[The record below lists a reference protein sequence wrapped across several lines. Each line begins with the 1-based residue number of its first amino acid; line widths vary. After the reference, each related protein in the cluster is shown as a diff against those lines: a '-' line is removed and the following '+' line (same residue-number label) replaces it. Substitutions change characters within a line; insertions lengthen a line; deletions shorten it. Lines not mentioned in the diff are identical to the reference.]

1 MRQIRGSNDE
11 GSLDETHETAHVRPD
26 SQGEM
31 PPSLLIGGVLCYFG
45 GVGAFSVS
53 AGYALAPFVQRGGK
67 GPVRRAALTCNEPD
81 SPPEETE
88 LRLVKPPAAGGLR
101 TESQSRRLAPVR
113 PLKRKRRSRRLRK
126 PEISDDKFVPLVKGA
141 RETTSDAIL
150 KAYQVPT
157 ELDKQQRA
165 GEDYYLDP
173 DAMLGKVEPKQ
184 DPNPNPDPNPHPN
197 PQPNPHPSPNLSLIL
212 IKVESERRAKAV
224 AKKFK
229 KTEVTLGPASAT
241 LAQPQPQPQSQP

>member
-1 MRQIRGSNDE
+1 
-11 GSLDETHETAHVRPD
+11 
-26 SQGEM
+26 M

-113 PLKRKRRSRRLRK
+113 PLKRKRRSRRL
-126 PEISDDKFVPLVKGA
+126 
-141 RETTSDAIL
+141 
-150 KAYQVPT
+150 
-157 ELDKQQRA
+157 
-165 GEDYYLDP
+165 
-173 DAMLGKVEPKQ
+173 
-184 DPNPNPDPNPHPN
+184 
-197 PQPNPHPSPNLSLIL
+197 
-212 IKVESERRAKAV
+212 
-224 AKKFK
+224 
-229 KTEVTLGPASAT
+229 
-241 LAQPQPQPQSQP
+241 

>member
-1 MRQIRGSNDE
+1 
-11 GSLDETHETAHVRPD
+11 
-26 SQGEM
+26 M

-173 DAMLGKVEPKQ
+173 DAMLGKVESER
-184 DPNPNPDPNPHPN
+184 DPNPNPNPHPN
-197 PQPNPHPSPNLSLIL
+197 PHPNPRPSPTLSLIL

-229 KTEVTLGPASAT
+229 KSEVTPGPTSTT

>member
-1 MRQIRGSNDE
+1 
-11 GSLDETHETAHVRPD
+11 
-26 SQGEM
+26 M

-81 SPPEETE
+81 SPPEEAE
-88 LRLVKPPAAGGLR
+88 LRLVKPPAAGDLR
-101 TESQSRRLAPVR
+101 TDSQSRRLAPIK

-126 PEISDDKFVPLVKGA
+126 VEISDDKFVPLVKGA

-173 DAMLGKVEPKQ
+173 RAMLGKVESQRK
-184 DPNPNPDPNPHPN
+184 
-197 PQPNPHPSPNLSLIL
+197 
-212 IKVESERRAKAV
+212 AKDV
-224 AKKFK
+224 ARKFK
-229 KTEVTLGPASAT
+229 KTEGMFSADKLKEEIVAPYKNQVIVYVVIGIGL
-241 LAQPQPQPQSQP
+241 LAAVYAMMPELFELPSLLAAFPDDL